1 MRLSQYQQA
10 AIRTAAAAVFGA
22 GAGVWLFGS
31 RADDG
36 KKGGDID
43 LLIRPEARGSEHL
56 FDKKI
61 RFLVQLER
69 QLGERKIDVVI
80 EAPDDTRPIVAIA
93 HATGVQIN

>member
-10 AIRTAAAAVFGA
+10 VIRTTVAAVFGA

-43 LLIRPEARGSEHL
+43 
-56 FDKKI
+56 
-61 RFLVQLER
+61 
-69 QLGERKIDVVI
+69 VVI
-80 EAPDDTRPIVAIA
+80 EAPDDTRPIVTIA